1 MRRAGQ
7 RDRRRKRATASLGK
21 YDSAFAHSLS
31 NAGPF
36 VISER
41 DTVAIANCIDPSI
54 CCPVAYLRVFH
65 CQSCSDRD
73 AQSHAHANEF
83 ARCSAKPDEET
94 EAVNL
99 IIREAVEAD
108 LPAIIDIYNATV
120 PTRMVTAELEPT
132 TAEARLLWFRAHS
145 PQEYPFWVAESD
157 GRVIGWLD
165 FKKFLP
171 RSAYRGTAEIS
182 VYVDEQFRRRGV
194 GQRLLE
200 KAMARAASLG
210 ITALVGLIFG
220 HNEPSLKL
228 FARFGFERW
237 GFLPGIAQLDGV
249 KRDLVV
255 MGQHCPRRV
264 TQTILSA
271 SSSSQ
276 ARLPASPITGTP
288 AQLSDCLNLMQTLMC
303 HRQKPI
309 HSTLL
314 KIRDKYSMLH
324 LDVLLLIY
332 HFAKICSGSIL
343 EIGAFVGGATI
354 AAAFGLRE
362 AGRQKKLI
370 AIEPGGSVK
379 HKRLGTCNIWR
390 DLERN
395 LARHR
400 VSEMITLIKGRSFDP
415 ETISAVHRALGS
427 DEISLL
433 ILDADAGKRRDIE
446 CYRDKLA
453 EGCWM
458 VIDDYSGADSNVKS
472 APSRADVDALVAAGA
487 LEPLG
492 FYGWSTWVG
501 RWRGCAAQNR

>member
-1 MRRAGQ
+1 
-7 RDRRRKRATASLGK
+7 
-21 YDSAFAHSLS
+21 
-31 NAGPF
+31 
-36 VISER
+36 
-41 DTVAIANCIDPSI
+41 
-54 CCPVAYLRVFH
+54 
-65 CQSCSDRD
+65 
-73 AQSHAHANEF
+73 
-83 ARCSAKPDEET
+83 
-94 EAVNL
+94 VNL
-99 IIREAVEAD
+99 IIRDAEEAD
-108 LPAIIDIYNATV
+108 LPAIIEIYNATV

-132 TAEARLLWFRAHS
+132 TVEARLPWFRDHS
-145 PQEYPFWVAESD
+145 PDEYPFWVAESD
-157 GRVIGWLD
+157 GGVIGWLD

-171 RSAYRGTAEIS
+171 RRAYRGTAEIS
-182 VYVDEQFRRRGV
+182 VYVHEKFRRLGV

-200 KAMARAASLG
+200 EATARAPSLG

-228 FARFGFERW
+228 FQYFGFERW
-237 GFLPGIAQLDGV
+237 GFFPAVAQLDGV

-255 MGQHCPRRV
+255 MGQHCGKPCSHGPVGRLV
-264 TQTILSA
+264 SVEA
-271 SSSSQ
+271 MPNVNAPQ
-276 ARLPASPITGTP
+276 ALGY
-288 AQLSDCLNLMQTLMC
+288 SDCLNLMRTLTQ

-309 HSTLL
+309 HSALQ

-332 HFAKICSGSIL
+332 HFAKICCGSIL

-354 AAAFGLRE
+354 AAAFGVRDSD
-362 AGRQKKLI
+362 RQKKLI

-379 HKRLGTCNIWR
+379 HKRLGTRNILR

-395 LARHR
+395 LARQR
-400 VSEMITLIKGRSFDP
+400 VSEMVTLIKGHSFNP
-415 ETISAVHRALGS
+415 ETISAVRQALGS
-427 DEISLL
+427 DEIGLL

-453 EGCWM
+453 NGCWM
-458 VIDDYSGADSNVKS
+458 VIDDYSEAGSNPKC

-501 RWRGCAAQNR
+501 RWRGE